1 VAGETVELKD
11 LILSTLEELDEKVQE
26 DSYKTPLVAAPLKP
40 ERKTRET
47 QSEEK
52 EFLLDSKK
60 RFEVLFEGLKS
71 DENRKVEAKL
81 NLVTNF
87 LQFYLAQIDERL
99 EKI

>member
-1 VAGETVELKD
+1 MAGKTVELKE

-26 DSYKTPLVAAPLKP
+26 DTHKISIVAAPLKP
-40 ERKTRET
+40 SSADEKT
-47 QSEEK
+47 QSLER

-71 DENRKVEAKL
+71 EENRKVEAKL

-99 EKI
+99 EKL